1 MDVLV
6 SIETFVL
13 ILVALLVVGLLRSHA
28 EIIRAVQSYGRV
40 LGEGAGE
47 VYSHGLADTAGRAF
61 DALGIA
67 GETLEGKPAEYPLW
81 ATDDRDTL
89 LAFLTTGC
97 KTCQTFW
104 DVFQSDE
111 LALPSETRLII
122 VAKDKRH
129 ESRARLRRLAPA
141 GHDLLLSSNAWTS
154 YHVPNSPYFVFVT
167 GANAKVAGQGTAETW
182 EQVLNLLALTRE
194 EDELA
199 AEEGLGAFADVA
211 HLEAASDE
219 SIIAPV
225 LLGKAHEEA

>member
-6 SIETFVL
+6 SIETIVL

-40 LGEGAGE
+40 LAEDAGE
-47 VYSHGLADTAGRAF
+47 AYSHGLADTAGRAF

-67 GETLEGKPAEYPLW
+67 GETLEGKPADYPLW
-81 ATDDRDTL
+81 STDDRDTV

-104 DVFQSDE
+104 DVLQSEE
-111 LALPSETRLII
+111 LDLPPDTRLII

-129 ESRARLRRLAPA
+129 ESRSRLRRLAPTH
-141 GHDLLLSSNAWTS
+141 HDLLLSSNAWTT
-154 YHVPNSPYFVFVT
+154 YHVPSSPYFVFIT
-167 GANAKVAGQGTAETW
+167 GANAKVAGQGTAQSW
-182 EQVLNLLALTRE
+182 QQVLDLLALTRE

-199 AEEGLGAFADVA
+199 AEEGLGAFADLSQPEVSEERPGVVLA
-211 HLEAASDE
+211 NHVGE
-219 SIIAPV
+219 SA
-225 LLGKAHEEA
+225 